1 MTKLVQGKIEKI
13 VSKPIDKD
21 KFDNVFRV
29 SVKVGEAWIGLGG
42 AKREGL
48 AIQKGKEWIELKA
61 GDEVVITAEE
71 NGDFLNAKRSDV
83 KLLKAAEGVIAVPGS
98 PLPPKG
104 GKTAVA
110 SPSAFVDRDA
120 EIKAGMFFNKAVDVA
135 IAKHGEKVSKGVV
148 VQAYQML
155 SEAYDECRSAKKVP
169 EPRDVAP
176 DEEESGDFDDDI
188 PF

>member
-13 VSKPIDKD
+13 VSKPIPADKYE
-21 KFDNVFRV
+21 NVFRV
-29 SVKVGEAWIGLGG
+29 SVKIGEAWIGLGG

-48 AIQKGKEWIELKA
+48 SIQKGKEWIELKA

-83 KLLKAAEGVIAVPGS
+83 KLLKAAVAVPGS

-104 GKTAVA
+104 GKTFAA
-110 SPSAFVDRDA
+110 TPVDRDA

-135 IAKHGEKVSKGVV
+135 IAKHGEKVSKSTV

-176 DEEESGDFDDDI
+176 DEEQEQFDDDI

>member
-1 MTKLVQGKIEKI
+1 MTKLIQGKIEKI
-13 VSKPIDKD
+13 VSKPIPADKYE
-21 KFDNVFRV
+21 NVFRL
-29 SVKVGEAWIGLGG
+29 SVKVGEEWVGLGG
-42 AKREGL
+42 VKKEGL
-48 AIQKGKEWIELKA
+48 SIQKGKEWINLKE

-83 KLLKAAEGVIAVPGS
+83 KLIKAAIATPGS
-98 PLPPKG
+98 PLPPRPKPG
-104 GKTAVA
+104 SFDDA
-110 SPSAFVDRDA
+110 RNA

-135 IAKHGEKVSKGVV
+135 IAKHGEKVSKDTV

-155 SEAYDECRSAKKVP
+155 EEAYAECRSAKKAP

-176 DEEESGDFDDDI
+176 DEEPEESGGFDDDI

>member
-48 AIQKGKEWIELKA
+48 SIQKGKEWIELKA

-71 NGDFLNAKRSDV
+71 NGDYLNAKRSDV
-83 KLLKAAEGVIAVPGS
+83 KLLKAAEGAVAVPGS
-98 PLPPKG
+98 PLPPK
-104 GKTAVA
+104 KPTAVA
-110 SPSAFVDRDA
+110 STFVDRDV

-135 IAKHGEKVSKGVV
+135 IAQHGEKVSKGVV

-155 SEAYDECRSAKKVP
+155 SEAYDECRSAKKAP

-176 DEEESGDFDDDI
+176 DEEQEQFDDEI
-188 PF
+188 PFN